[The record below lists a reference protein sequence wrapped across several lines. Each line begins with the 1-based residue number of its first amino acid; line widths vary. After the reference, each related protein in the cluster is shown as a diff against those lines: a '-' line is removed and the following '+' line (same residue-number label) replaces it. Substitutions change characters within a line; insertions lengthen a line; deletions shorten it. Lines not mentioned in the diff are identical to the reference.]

1 MNLKKISSERATRVN
16 AFELIGWLG
25 ALLVVFGYYLN
36 ANHLLSSWPVWVAG
50 NLGVGLYSY
59 HKSAYST
66 MVMSLIITVMNI
78 YGYLSWLDN

>member
-1 MNLKKISSERATRVN
+1 MNLKKISSEKATKVN

-36 ANHLLSSWPVWVAG
+36 ANHFLSSWLVWVVG

-59 HKSAYST
+59 QKKAYST